1 MALVSLGQAI
11 QWTWKELAE
20 RVETAAAGFLA
31 FGLKRGTSVGVWSL
45 NLPEWR
51 FTQFAAPRPGFLVTI
66 RLI

>member
-1 MALVSLGQAI
+1 
-11 QWTWKELAE
+11 LAE